1 MQHADAVNVI
11 KALRR
16 KGQVEYIRLEDCG
29 LAIRQI
35 ACRNLR
41 SPAQVDAHYVCSPAG
56 GDFSEASHTAA
67 HIEHESSREIFRTKT
82 RPPAEGV
89 FGAATVFAIQL
100 CLRIN
105 LPLKTKATRVVL
117 RVHEAHDTIQHRIPS
132 SADRAHKSLCRLSQ
146 IISTVHAPQD
156 PEHLFSGS
164 EPILIFLFAHGFVHE
179 SQGNVASRSQP
190 AL

>member
-1 MQHADAVNVI
+1 M
-11 KALRR
+11 
-16 KGQVEYIRLEDCG
+16 
-29 LAIRQI
+29 
-35 ACRNLR
+35 
-41 SPAQVDAHYVCSPAG
+41 CSPAG

-67 HIEHESSREIFRTKT
+67 HIEHQRSREIFGAKT

-117 RVHEAHDTIQHRIPS
+117 RVHEAHDTIQHRILS
-132 SADRAHKSLCRLSQ
+132 SADRAHKSVCRLSQ
-146 IISTVHAPQD
+146 IISTGQAPQD
-156 PEHLFSGS
+156 PEHFFSGS
-164 EPILIFLFAHGFVHE
+164 EPILIFRFFHEFVHE
-179 SQGNVASRSQP
+179 SQGKLASRSQP